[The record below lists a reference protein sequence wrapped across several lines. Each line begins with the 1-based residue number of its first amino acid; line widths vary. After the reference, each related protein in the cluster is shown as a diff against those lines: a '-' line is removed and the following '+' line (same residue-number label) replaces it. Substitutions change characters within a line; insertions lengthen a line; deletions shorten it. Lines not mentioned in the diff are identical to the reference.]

1 MYDGLCFDAVK
12 IPQIGFH
19 HFISASAALLA
30 QAVVAP
36 LAIAQ
41 TAPDLPPEML
51 AGPGQSVTV
60 NVSSGSR
67 ATLSVG
73 TSNAFG
79 VTSSMNG
86 MTGTKIESKASL
98 KPLDGKI
105 STTMGASESEG
116 APPSITA
123 DIKNVRTVG
132 DGTSNFTSAGGTT
145 GNVDS
150 VGEAQFAEGSTSLV
164 GMSSA
169 FDMSLDPAETSFNT
183 SLSNDGTSSEAV
195 TNVSNASAA
204 ANINSNI
211 NVDISNTSFSSAFS
225 QNF

>member
-1 MYDGLCFDAVK
+1 MGLSVNTVV
-12 IPQIGFH
+12 IPQIGVQTW
-19 HFISASAALLA
+19 ISAGVALLA
-30 QAVVAP
+30 QAVLTP

-41 TAPDLPPEML
+41 TAPALPAEQL
-51 AGPGQSVTV
+51 AGPGQSVTI
-60 NVSSGSR
+60 NVTNGSR

-73 TSNAFG
+73 TGNSFG
-79 VTSSMNG
+79 VTSSMSG
-86 MTGTKIESKASL
+86 MAGTKIESKSAL
-98 KPLDGKI
+98 KPLEGKI
-105 STTMGASESEG
+105 STVLGASAEEG
-116 APPSITA
+116 GMPSMSA

-132 DGTSNFTSAGGTT
+132 GGTSNFTSGGGTT

-150 VGEAQFAEGSTSLV
+150 VDEASFAEGSTSLT

-169 FDMSLDPAETSFNT
+169 FDMTLDPAGTSFTT
-183 SLSNDGTSSEAV
+183 SLTNSGDSSDAT

-204 ANINSNI
+204 ANVNSNI

>member
-1 MYDGLCFDAVK
+1 MK
-12 IPQIGFH
+12 ISQIGFH
-19 HFISASAALLA
+19 TWISAAGALLA
-30 QAVVAP
+30 QTVLAP
-36 LAIAQ
+36 FAIAQ
-41 TAPDLPPEML
+41 TAPVLPPEQL
-51 AGPGQSVTV
+51 AGPGQSVTI
-60 NVSSGSR
+60 NVSNGSR

-79 VTSSMNG
+79 VTSSMSG
-86 MTGTKIESKASL
+86 MSGTVIESKASL
-98 KPLDGKI
+98 KPLEGKI
-105 STTMGASESEG
+105 STLLGASAEEG

-132 DGTSNFTSAGGTT
+132 GGSTNFTSPGGTT

-150 VGEAQFAEGSTSLV
+150 LEEAQFAEGSTSLT

-169 FDMSLDPAETSFNT
+169 FDMTLDPEATSFTT
-183 SLSNDGTSSEAV
+183 SLTNSGDASDAA
-195 TNVSNASAA
+195 TNVSSASAA
-204 ANINSNI
+204 ANVNSNI

>member
-1 MYDGLCFDAVK
+1 VK

-19 HFISASAALLA
+19 TWVASAGALLA
-30 QAVVAP
+30 QAVFAP
-36 LAIAQ
+36 ISIAQ
-41 TAPDLPPEML
+41 TAPALPAEQL
-51 AGPGQSVTV
+51 AGPGQSVNI
-60 NVSSGSR
+60 NVSNGSR

-79 VTSSMNG
+79 VTSSMSG
-86 MTGTKIESKASL
+86 MKGTTIESKSSL
-98 KPLDGKI
+98 KPLEGRI
-105 STTMGASESEG
+105 STALGASAEEG
-116 APPSITA
+116 GVPSIAA

-132 DGTSNFTSAGGTT
+132 GGTTNFTSGGGTT

-150 VGEAQFAEGSTSLV
+150 VDEASFAEGSMSLT

-169 FDMSLDPAETSFNT
+169 FDMTLDPAGTSFTT
-183 SLSNDGTSSEAV
+183 SLTNSGDASDAA
-195 TNVSNASAA
+195 TNVSNTSAA
-204 ANINSNI
+204 ANVNSNI

>member
-1 MYDGLCFDAVK
+1 MR

-19 HFISASAALLA
+19 TWIVTAGALLA
-30 QAVVAP
+30 QAFLAP
-36 LAIAQ
+36 AAIAQ
-41 TAPDLPPEML
+41 KAPSLPPEQL
-51 AGPGQSVTV
+51 AGPGQSVTI
-60 NVSSGSR
+60 NVSNGSR

-86 MTGTKIESKASL
+86 MSGSSIKSESSL
-98 KPLDGKI
+98 APLEGKI
-105 STTMGASESEG
+105 STSLGTSTKEG
-116 APPSITA
+116 GTPSISA

-132 DGTSNFTSAGGTT
+132 GGTTNFTSDGGTT

-150 VGEAQFAEGSTSLV
+150 ADDAQFAEGSTNLT
-164 GMSSA
+164 GMSST
-169 FDMSLDPAETSFNT
+169 FDMTLDPAGTSFLTTVDNP
-183 SLSNDGTSSEAV
+183 GTNSEAV

-204 ANINSNI
+204 SNVNSSI
-211 NVDISNTSFSSAFS
+211 NVDISNTTFSSAFS

>member
-1 MYDGLCFDAVK
+1 MK
-12 IPQIGFH
+12 IPHIGFH
-19 HFISASAALLA
+19 TWISGAAALLA
-30 QAVVAP
+30 QAVLAP

-41 TAPDLPPEML
+41 NVPSLPAEQL
-51 AGPGQSVTV
+51 AGPGQSVTI
-60 NVSSGSR
+60 NVSNGSR

-79 VTSSMNG
+79 VTSSMSG
-86 MTGTKIESKASL
+86 MSGTTIENKSSL
-98 KPLDGKI
+98 KPLEGKI
-105 STTMGASESEG
+105 STVLGASAEEG
-116 APPSITA
+116 GVPSISA

-132 DGTSNFTSAGGTT
+132 GGTSNFTSADGTT

-150 VGEAQFAEGSTSLV
+150 VDEAQFAEGSTSLT

-169 FDMSLDPAETSFNT
+169 FDMTLDPAETSFTT
-183 SLSNDGTSSEAV
+183 SLTNTGDDSEAA

-204 ANINSNI
+204 ANVNSNI

>member
-1 MYDGLCFDAVK
+1 MKNL
-12 IPQIGFH
+12 QIGFH
-19 HFISASAALLA
+19 TWISAAGALLA
-30 QAVVAP
+30 QVLLAPVAM
-36 LAIAQ
+36 AQ
-41 TAPDLPPEML
+41 TAPALPPEQL
-51 AGPGQSVTV
+51 AGPGQSVTI
-60 NVSSGSR
+60 NVSNGSR

-79 VTSSMNG
+79 VTSSMSG
-86 MTGTKIESKASL
+86 MSGTTIESKSSL
-98 KPLDGKI
+98 KPLEGKI
-105 STTMGASESEG
+105 STVLGASAEEG
-116 APPSITA
+116 GVPSIAA

-132 DGTSNFTSAGGTT
+132 GGTSNFTSTGGTT

-150 VGEAQFAEGSTSLV
+150 VDEAQFAEGSTSLT

-169 FDMSLDPAETSFNT
+169 FDMTLDPAGTSFTT
-183 SLSNDGTSSEAV
+183 SLTNSGDASDAA

-204 ANINSNI
+204 ANVNSNI

>member
-1 MYDGLCFDAVK
+1 MK

-19 HFISASAALLA
+19 AWIASAGALLA
-30 QAVVAP
+30 QAVLAP

-41 TAPDLPPEML
+41 TAPVLPAEQL
-51 AGPGQSVTV
+51 AGPGQSVTI
-60 NVSSGSR
+60 NVSNGSR

-79 VTSSMNG
+79 VTSSMSG
-86 MTGTKIESKASL
+86 MKGTTIESKASL
-98 KPLDGKI
+98 KPLEGKI
-105 STTMGASESEG
+105 STVLGASAEEG
-116 APPSITA
+116 GVPSITA

-132 DGTSNFTSAGGTT
+132 GGTSNFTSAGGTT
-145 GNVDS
+145 GTVDS
-150 VGEAQFAEGSTSLV
+150 VDEAQFAEGSTNLT

-169 FDMSLDPAETSFNT
+169 FDMSLDPEATSFST
-183 SLSNDGTSSEAV
+183 SLTNPGDTGGAA
-195 TNVSNASAA
+195 TNVSSASAA
-204 ANINSNI
+204 ANVNSNI

>member
-1 MYDGLCFDAVK
+1 MK
-12 IPQIGFH
+12 IPHIGFH
-19 HFISASAALLA
+19 TWISGAAALLA
-30 QAVVAP
+30 QAVLAP

-41 TAPDLPPEML
+41 NVPSLPAEQL
-51 AGPGQSVTV
+51 AGPGQSVTI
-60 NVSSGSR
+60 NVSNGSR

-79 VTSSMNG
+79 VTSSMSG
-86 MTGTKIESKASL
+86 MAGTTIENKSSL
-98 KPLDGKI
+98 KPLEGKI
-105 STTMGASESEG
+105 STVLGASAEEG
-116 APPSITA
+116 GVPSISA

-132 DGTSNFTSAGGTT
+132 GGTSNFTSADGTT

-150 VGEAQFAEGSTSLV
+150 VDEAQFAEGSTSLT

-169 FDMSLDPAETSFNT
+169 FDMTLDPAETSFTT
-183 SLSNDGTSSEAV
+183 SLTNTGDASDAA

-204 ANINSNI
+204 ANVNSNI